1 MNKTTGA
8 IKMALD
14 ISTDQHV
21 WSLHRAGCA
30 KLKVIA
36 RGNAFNVT
44 TWSSVREAVEAAGAP
59 TRVCGCV
66 DTRKVVR

>member
-14 ISTDQHV
+14 ITTDPHV
-21 WSLHRAGCA
+21 WSLHRTGCT
-30 KLKVIA
+30 KLTAIA
-36 RGNAFNVT
+36 RGNAYNVT
-44 TWSSVREAVEAAGAP
+44 TWKNVREAVAAVNQP

-66 DTRKVVR
+66 DTAKAVR